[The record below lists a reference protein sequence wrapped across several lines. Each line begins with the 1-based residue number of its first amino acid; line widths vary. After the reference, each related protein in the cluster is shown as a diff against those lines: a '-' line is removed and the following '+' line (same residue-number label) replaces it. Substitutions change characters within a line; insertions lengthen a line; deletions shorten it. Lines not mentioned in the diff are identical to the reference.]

1 MIPYRLDGYRYYS
14 YGSRLYRKWIPK
26 LDRNKVNKLIKDFK
40 AVIVMDVPYHDLVTW
55 PEDKVILTIN
65 YDKYE
70 AVLNDVKDLC
80 LGEEWFEECQEIENL
95 KELKVKL
102 MVYDLLNETDGIDV
116 KDLQNDIIDKH
127 DLDFK

>member
-14 YGSRLYRKWIPK
+14 YNSKLYRRWLKK
-26 LDRNKVNKLIKDFK
+26 LNEGRVERLLKDFK
-40 AVIVMDVPYHDLVTW
+40 AVIVMDVPSHDMVSW
-55 PEDKVILTIN
+55 PIDKVILTIN

-70 AVLNDVKDLC
+70 AVLEDVKDIC
-80 LGEEWFEECQEIENL
+80 LREEWYEYCQEIENL

-102 MVYDLLNETDGIDV
+102 MVYDILNETDGIDV
-116 KDLQNDIIDKH
+116 KSIQKDIIDKH

>member
-14 YGSRLYRKWIPK
+14 YNSKLYRKWIPK
-26 LDRNKVNKLIKDFK
+26 LDRDKVNKLIKDFK

-55 PEDKVILTIN
+55 PKDKVVLTIN
-65 YDKYE
+65 YEKYE
-70 AVLNDVKDLC
+70 AVLDDVKDLC

-102 MVYDLLNETDGIDV
+102 LVYDLLNETDGIDV
-116 KDLQNDIIDKH
+116 KDLQDDIIDKH